1 MGSRKLLN
9 EDQIKMYNKWV
20 RGIATRE
27 QKPSH
32 VTVGDLLQASG
43 RNDNNRAPLQ
53 LPYPLTHIVED
64 MGSLFLAADNIQAKA
79 DQAKNNP
86 VVTES
91 DNATES
97 LNGFIKKCRRIK
109 YIIEKMTDD
118 LDIIVQR
125 KKYQSDESEPDD
137 NSDDVPSAPTDSGG
151 SQAINKLPK

>member
-1 MGSRKLLN
+1 MGSNKLLN

-64 MGSLFLAADNIQAKA
+64 MGSLYLAADNVQAKA
-79 DQAKNNP
+79 TMAKNNP

-109 YIIEKMTDD
+109 NIIEKHD
-118 LDIIVQR
+118 
-125 KKYQSDESEPDD
+125 
-137 NSDDVPSAPTDSGG
+137 
-151 SQAINKLPK
+151 

>member
-64 MGSLFLAADNIQAKA
+64 MGSLYLAADNVQAKA
-79 DQAKNNP
+79 TMAKNNP

-91 DNATES
+91 DNATDS

-137 NSDDVPSAPTDSGG
+137 NSNDVPSAPADAGG

>member
-64 MGSLFLAADNIQAKA
+64 MGSLYLAADNIQAKA
-79 DQAKNNP
+79 DMAKNNP

-109 YIIEKMTDD
+109 NIIENMTGD
-118 LDIIVQR
+118 LDTIVQR
-125 KKYQSDESEPDD
+125 KKYQSGDSEPDD
-137 NSDDVPSAPTDSGG
+137 NSDEVPSAPSDAGG
-151 SQAINKLPK
+151 PQAINKLPH

>member
-97 LNGFIKKCRRIK
+97 LNSFIKKCRKIK
-109 YIIEKMTDD
+109 YIIETMTND

-137 NSDDVPSAPTDSGG
+137 DSNDVPTAPKDSGG
-151 SQAINKLPK
+151 SQPFNKLAK

>member
-1 MGSRKLLN
+1 MGSNKLLN

-64 MGSLFLAADNIQAKA
+64 MGSLYLAADNVQAKA
-79 DQAKNNP
+79 TMAKNNP

-91 DNATES
+91 DNAVES

-109 YIIEKMTDD
+109 NIIESMTDD

>member
-32 VTVGDLLQASG
+32 VTIGDLLQASG

-64 MGSLFLAADNIQAKA
+64 MGSLFLAADNVQAKA
-79 DQAKNNP
+79 NMAKNNP

-97 LNGFIKKCRRIK
+97 LNSFINKCRRIK
-109 YIIEKMTDD
+109 NIIEKMTDD

-125 KKYQSDESEPDD
+125 KKYQSDDSEPDD
-137 NSDDVPSAPTDSGG
+137 NSNDVPSAPNDAAG

>member
-1 MGSRKLLN
+1 MGSNKLLN

-64 MGSLFLAADNIQAKA
+64 MGSLYLAADNVQAKA
-79 DQAKNNP
+79 TMAKNNP

-109 YIIEKMTDD
+109 TIIEKMTDD

-125 KKYQSDESEPDD
+125 KKYQSDDSEPDD
-137 NSDDVPSAPTDSGG
+137 NSDDVPSAPSDAGG
-151 SQAINKLPK
+151 SQAINKLPN

>member
-1 MGSRKLLN
+1 MGSNKLLN

-64 MGSLFLAADNIQAKA
+64 MGSLYLAADNVQAKA
-79 DQAKNNP
+79 TMAKNNP

-91 DNATES
+91 DNAVES

-109 YIIEKMTDD
+109 NIIESMTDD

-137 NSDDVPSAPTDSGG
+137 NSNDVPSAPADAGG

>member
-64 MGSLFLAADNIQAKA
+64 MGSLYLAADNVQAKA
-79 DQAKNNP
+79 TMAKNNP

-109 YIIEKMTDD
+109 NIIENMTGD
-118 LDIIVQR
+118 LDTIVQR
-125 KKYQSDESEPDD
+125 KKYQSGDSEPDD
-137 NSDDVPSAPTDSGG
+137 NSDEVPSAPSDAGG
-151 SQAINKLPK
+151 PQAINKLPH

>member
-1 MGSRKLLN
+1 MGSNKLLN

-53 LPYPLTHIVED
+53 LPYPLTHIVEN
-64 MGSLFLAADNIQAKA
+64 MGSLYLAADNVQAKA
-79 DQAKNNP
+79 TMAKNNP

-91 DNATES
+91 DNAVES

-109 YIIEKMTDD
+109 NIIESMTDD

-137 NSDDVPSAPTDSGG
+137 NSNDVPSAPADAGG